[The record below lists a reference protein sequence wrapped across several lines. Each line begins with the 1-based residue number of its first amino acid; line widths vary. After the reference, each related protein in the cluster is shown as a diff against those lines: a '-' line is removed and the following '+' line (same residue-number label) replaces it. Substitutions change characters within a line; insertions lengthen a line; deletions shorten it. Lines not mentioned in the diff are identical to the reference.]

1 MVEIGGRTKGVHGG
15 KVGSG
20 CGAHGSGGERQEEA
34 LNMMRK
40 KREGTGL
47 MKGERKHSK
56 TDQL

>member
-15 KVGSG
+15 KLGSG

-40 KREGTGL
+40 KREGTSGFD
-47 MKGERKHSK
+47 ERGKE
-56 TDQL
+56 TQ